1 MTKAGVIDMNER
13 KLKALK
19 LRVIRLF
26 ASWKE
31 PHEDKSYNDSDIV
44 QAIEISSEGRV
55 DYTIAPKHPHCPCCL
70 LDAVGLRKRIE
81 KIKGVSGVYCN
92 VTGIPGAEKWNR
104 SING

>member
-1 MTKAGVIDMNER
+1 MNER

-19 LRVIRLF
+19 LRVVKLF

-31 PHEDKSYNDSDIV
+31 PHEETTYNQSNIV
-44 QAIEISSEGRV
+44 QSIDVSDQGQV

-70 LDAVGLRKRIE
+70 LDAVDLRKRIE
-81 KIKGVSGVYCN
+81 SIKGVSRVVCT
-92 VTGIPGAEKWNR
+92 VTGIPAAEKWTR

>member
-1 MTKAGVIDMNER
+1 MNER

-19 LRVIRLF
+19 LRVIKLF

-31 PHEDKSYNDSDIV
+31 PHEETTYNQSDIV
-44 QAIEISSEGRV
+44 QSIDVSEQGIV

-70 LDAVGLRKRIE
+70 LDAVDLKKRIE
-81 KIKGVSGVYCN
+81 SIKGVSEATCTVI
-92 VTGIPGAEKWNR
+92 GIPGAEKWSR

>member
-1 MTKAGVIDMNER
+1 MNER

-19 LRVIRLF
+19 LRIIRLF

-31 PHEDKSYNDSDIV
+31 PHEETTYNDSDIV
-44 QAIEISSEGRV
+44 QAIDISSEGFV

-70 LDAVGLRKRIE
+70 LDAVELRK
-81 KIKGVSGVYCN
+81 KIALLKGVTGVNCI
-92 VTGIPGAEKWNR
+92 VTGIPGAEKWSR